1 MDHSCPPR
9 LLDRVRD
16 CIRLKHY
23 SLRTEQAYLVGI
35 KRFIPFHGKRLPD
48 AMAAAEVEAF
58 LTHLAVKQRVAAST
72 QNQAKSALLFMCKHV
87 LGVEL
92 PWLDGVEQAKTPGR
106 LPVVLTPGEV
116 SRVLGRLHGTH

>member
-48 AMAAAEVEAF
+48 AMAAAEVELGF
-58 LTHLAVKQRVAAST
+58 NRWMQHTKLRKQEECCR
-72 QNQAKSALLFMCKHV
+72 
-87 LGVEL
+87 
-92 PWLDGVEQAKTPGR
+92 
-106 LPVVLTPGEV
+106 
-116 SRVLGRLHGTH
+116 